1 MSRFFSSASGA
12 ADGPAEN
19 SAPSGSTR
27 PGVFSRWKAHL
38 DLRAGVAA
46 FATVVILTNT
56 GAVVVAV
63 QKERREAI
71 TAAVAQNSSDA
82 AEFEQFTMRT
92 LANCEA
98 VAHSILREYAR
109 SGTETP
115 LVQMRDQGAIDAHLF
130 AAVRVVD
137 EGGNVVASSERLTDF
152 AAAEQVQREA
162 LAFHERQDTGKLF
175 IGTPVRPVRFAG
187 TRVPLSLRYNKGN
200 GSFGGFVLLEIEP
213 ARFTDFAPTATHAA
227 DILALVGL
235 DGITRARRMGGSST
249 AGNDFRASSLF
260 QELATRD
267 AGNTVAAS
275 PVDGVRRLFSFRRLH
290 DYPLIVG
297 AAVAETDA
305 LAAAAERAKWYY
317 VRSVVLSAII
327 ALLSGLVIRALSRRK
342 RAVAMLVA
350 SEERLCAREEE
361 FRSVTES
368 MPQLVWI
375 TDAQGNHSY
384 FNQQWI
390 DYTGLSLAQSVGTGW
405 VSAFHPSEQAGA
417 LRRWEDTVAKGEVY
431 EAEYRLRAANGSYRW
446 MLARALPL
454 RDANQRTTRWFGTS
468 TDIDNQVVAQARL
481 REQANLLNLTR
492 DAIIVREPD
501 NTISFWN
508 DGAERIYGWKADE
521 VLGNCAQD
529 FAYADSAK
537 AVAARRQLVE
547 EGEWSGEVE
556 HLRKDGSTVTVN
568 SRWTALQNDKRT
580 ASSVLVVNTDVTE
593 HKKLQ
598 GQLLRT
604 QRLESIGTLASGV
617 AHDLNNILAPIMMAA
632 PLLRADMSSEKRGQL
647 VSLLEQSA
655 ERGAAIVRQVLTFAR
670 GADGERVLVQPS
682 YSLRE
687 IADIAAETFP
697 KSISV
702 TADYPEDLAL
712 IEADPTQIH
721 QILLNLCVNARD
733 AMPDGGVLSLSAQNF
748 HVDEHYAAM
757 TPGLQAGPHL
767 SIEVSD
773 TGTGIPPHI
782 MDKIFDPFFTTKGVG
797 TGTGL
802 GLSTVLG
809 IVRDYGGAVNAES
822 SGRGTTFR
830 ILLPA
835 SAASPAGVESLAAEE
850 LPRGRGETILVVDDE
865 EAIRNVAERLL
876 RASGYEVLLAEDGP
890 SALAIFAAQA
900 AAIHLVLTDIAM
912 PVMGGIALARTLRKI
927 RPDISIIVSAGRE
940 DDCSLAE
947 MNDVG
952 IVATLPKPY
961 TQSALLRLLDQVIS
975 QTRKNP

>member
-1 MSRFFSSASGA
+1 
-12 ADGPAEN
+12 
-19 SAPSGSTR
+19 
-27 PGVFSRWKAHL
+27 VH
-38 DLRAGVAA
+38 
-46 FATVVILTNT
+46 
-56 GAVVVAV
+56 
-63 QKERREAI
+63 
-71 TAAVAQNSSDA
+71 
-82 AEFEQFTMRT
+82 
-92 LANCEA
+92 
-98 VAHSILREYAR
+98 
-109 SGTETP
+109 
-115 LVQMRDQGAIDAHLF
+115 RD
-130 AAVRVVD
+130 
-137 EGGNVVASSERLTDF
+137 
-152 AAAEQVQREA
+152 
-162 LAFHERQDTGKLF
+162 
-175 IGTPVRPVRFAG
+175 
-187 TRVPLSLRYNKGN
+187 
-200 GSFGGFVLLEIEP
+200 
-213 ARFTDFAPTATHAA
+213 

-235 DGITRARRMGGSST
+235 DGITRARRMGGSWT
-249 AGNDFRASSLF
+249 AGDDLRASSLF
-260 QELATRD
+260 TELASRD
-267 AGNTVAAS
+267 SGNTVSAS
-275 PVDGVRRLFSFRRLH
+275 PVDGVRRLFSFRRLQT
-290 DYPLIVG
+290 YPLVVG
-297 AAVAETDA
+297 AAIAEADA
-305 LAAAAERAKWYY
+305 LAPVIEREKRNY
-317 VRSVVLSAII
+317 VRSIVLTGAI

-350 SEERLCAREEE
+350 SEETLRAREQE

-390 DYTGLSLAQSVGTGW
+390 DYTGLSLAQSVGNGW
-405 VSAFHPSEQAGA
+405 VAAFHPDDQAGA
-417 LRRWEDTVAKGEVY
+417 VKRWDDTVAKDEVY

-454 RDANQRTTRWFGTS
+454 RDANHRTTRWFGTS
-468 TDIDNQVVAQARL
+468 TDIDNQVVAQAQL

-492 DAIIVREPD
+492 DAIIVREAD
-501 NTISFWN
+501 DSISFWN
-508 DGAERIYGWKADE
+508 EGAERIYGWKADE
-521 VLGNCAQD
+521 VLGGRAQD

-537 AVAARRQLVE
+537 AVAARRQLAE
-547 EGEWSGEVE
+547 EGEWSGEVD

-568 SRWTALQNDKRT
+568 SRWTAVRHDERT

-632 PLLRADMSSEKRGQL
+632 PLLRAEMSAEKRCQL

-655 ERGAAIVRQVLTFAR
+655 ERGAGIVRQVLTFAR

-687 IADIAAETFP
+687 IADIATETFP
-697 KSISV
+697 KSITV

-733 AMPDGGVLSLSAQNF
+733 AMSDGGVLALSAENF
-748 HVDEHYAAM
+748 YVDEHYAAM

-767 SIEVSD
+767 SIKVSD
-773 TGTGIPPHI
+773 TGTGIPPHV

-809 IVRDYGGAVNAES
+809 IVREYGGTVTAES

-835 SAASPAGVESLAAEE
+835 SIASAGADEPLAEEE
-850 LPRGRGETILVVDDE
+850 LPRGHGETILVVDDE
-865 EAIRNVAERLL
+865 EAIRTVAERLL
-876 RASGYEVLLAEDGP
+876 HASGYRVLLAEDGP
-890 SALAIFAAQA
+890 TALGIFAAQA
-900 AAIHLVLTDIAM
+900 AVIDLVLTDVAM
-912 PVMGGIALARTLRKI
+912 PVMGGIALARTLRKM
-927 RPDISIIVSAGRE
+927 RPDTCIIVSAGRE

-947 MNDVG
+947 MNEIG
-952 IVATLPKPY
+952 IAATLPKPY
-961 TQSALLRLLDQVIS
+961 TQTALLRLLDQVIS
-975 QTRKNP
+975 PNRKKP